1 MSESAMAVDGR
12 WRGQHLESVREEEIL
27 REVNKVE
34 SKVRGELQN
43 WDCQEFL
50 QGKCLSQLGL

>member
-1 MSESAMAVDGR
+1 MAVDGR